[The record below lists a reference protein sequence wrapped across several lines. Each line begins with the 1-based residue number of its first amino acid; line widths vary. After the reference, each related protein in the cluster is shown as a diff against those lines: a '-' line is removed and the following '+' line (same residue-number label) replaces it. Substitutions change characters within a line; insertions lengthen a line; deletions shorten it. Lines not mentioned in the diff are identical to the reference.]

1 MTNNIDQEIKEI
13 EITNDDIKGFFLI
26 SFLNPKRIKITDEKK
41 KQNNDFSDLQTKGA
55 FKIRGYFNTIEE
67 AQAAAEKLQKKDPY
81 FDIFLGQMGKW
92 MPFDPDVNSVDEQIY
107 REKELNDL
115 MSGYKKQREEQIKM
129 EEERRKKLKT
139 SSNISDKDVK
149 EIKDKENKKTQ
160 ENIEALNDNYNRL
173 QEVFNKL
180 KEKK

>member
-1 MTNNIDQEIKEI
+1 MTTNKTINNIDKEIKEI
-13 EITNDDIKGFFLI
+13 EITNDDIKGFFLV
-26 SFLNPKRIKITDEKK
+26 SFLNPEKVKNSDKI
-41 KQNNDFSDLQTKGA
+41 QKGA
-55 FKIRGYFNTIEE
+55 FKIRGYFNNIEE
-67 AQAAAEKLQKKDPY
+67 AQATAEKIQKKDPY
-81 FDIFLGQMGKW
+81 FDIYLGEMGKW

-115 MSGYKKQREEQIKM
+115 MAGYKKQREEQIKI

-139 SSNISDKDVK
+139 SKVSDKEVK
-149 EIKDKENKKTQ
+149 DIQNKEDKKTQ
-160 ENIEALNDNYNRL
+160 DNINTLNDNYNRL